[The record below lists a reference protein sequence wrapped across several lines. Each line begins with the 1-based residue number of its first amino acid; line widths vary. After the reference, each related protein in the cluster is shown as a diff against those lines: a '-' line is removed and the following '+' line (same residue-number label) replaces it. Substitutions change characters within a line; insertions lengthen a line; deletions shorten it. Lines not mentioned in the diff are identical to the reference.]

1 MNVLI
6 CITTVIALKIQMVT
20 LQMVF
25 NFISKYRLLFIQ
37 VTLLTVMLDGISQ
50 CQYPSMLCFMFP
62 YGHQHS

>member
-25 NFISKYRLLFIQ
+25 TFISKYRLLFIQ

-50 CQYPSMLCFMFP
+50 CQ
-62 YGHQHS
+62 

>member
-6 CITTVIALKIQMVT
+6 CITTVITLKIQMVT

-25 NFISKYRLLFIQ
+25 NFVSKYRLLFIQ

-50 CQYPSMLCFMFP
+50 YQ
-62 YGHQHS
+62 